1 MILAAMGMILAD
13 LSFSFNVRP
22 LSIDRFLMKANL
34 KKIHCFDCQL
44 SKAVSG
50 ELELSSR
57 FGELVSTLLMTL
69 DSDSDT
75 TYNGVCSTLLNN
87 CEEGTLT
94 EIGHQEDAEHST
106 PGGLTHTINQK

>member
-1 MILAAMGMILAD
+1 MLYAIARDVMGVPASSINCYVSWLYTGETHPDWAPSLNLDKVYVNAKSAM
-13 LSFSFNVRP
+13 
-22 LSIDRFLMKANL
+22 DR
-34 KKIHCFDCQL
+34 
-44 SKAVSG
+44 
-50 ELELSSR
+50 ESR
-57 FGELVSTLLMTL
+57 ITL

>member
-1 MILAAMGMILAD
+1 
-13 LSFSFNVRP
+13 
-22 LSIDRFLMKANL
+22 MK
-34 KKIHCFDCQL
+34 QL
-44 SKAVSG
+44 TGQLTYPYKFYEVN
-50 ELELSSR
+50 
-57 FGELVSTLLMTL
+57 
-69 DSDSDT
+69 SDT